1 MRAMG
6 KGVQHAAIDE
16 KRVVEER
23 SLLNVDLDGVMEEA
37 KGKSKDVRRW
47 VNDDDRE

>member
-6 KGVQHAAIDE
+6 KDVQHTFILG
-16 KRVVEER
+16 KRTMEER

-37 KGKSKDVRRW
+37 KGKSKDVRCW